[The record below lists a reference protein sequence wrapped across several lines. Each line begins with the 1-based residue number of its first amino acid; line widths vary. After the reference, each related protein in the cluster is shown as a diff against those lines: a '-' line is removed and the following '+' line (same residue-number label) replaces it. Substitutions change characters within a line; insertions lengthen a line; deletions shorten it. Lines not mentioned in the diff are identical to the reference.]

1 MLYLASQFV
10 WFLVAAF
17 GLGFAMGWLGQD
29 AGKRRLWH
37 PGLGYVAAAW
47 ALAAAIVWTQTLNG
61 VAALWVESALLF
73 VAAYAAGCVL
83 GAIAHAALKPQVPAQ
98 ATSAIE
104 GTAAQAKTEP
114 PALDIAKAAVP
125 EVKPV
130 AEPARELPQVE
141 NEDAIPGRRPVGL
154 VAARDEAPDDL
165 KIIKGIGPQN
175 EGRLHALGIWH
186 FEQIAAWTP
195 ENVEWVG
202 SYLAFPGRIEREHWI
217 EQARVLAAAPPK
229 APTA

>member
-10 WFLVAAF
+10 WFLIAAF
-17 GLGFAMGWLGQD
+17 ALGFVIGWLGQD
-29 AGKRRLWH
+29 GGKRQLWH
-37 PGLGYVAAAW
+37 PRLGYVAAAW
-47 ALAAAIVWTQTLNG
+47 ALAALIVWTQTLNG

-83 GAIAHAALKPQVPAQ
+83 GAIAHAALQPQTSVQ

-104 GTAAQAKTEP
+104 GAAAQVK
-114 PALDIAKAAVP
+114 PAAPAQDAAKAAVS
-125 EVKPV
+125 EIKP
-130 AEPARELPQVE
+130 AGDACRELAKVE
-141 NEDAIPGRRPVGL
+141 NEDEIPGRRPAGL
-154 VAARDEAPDDL
+154 VAARDDAPDNL

-175 EGRLHALGIWH
+175 ERRLHALGIWH

-202 SYLAFPGRIEREHWI
+202 SYLAFPGRIEREDWI
-217 EQARVLAAAPPK
+217 EQARALAAVTAK
-229 APTA
+229 APAA